1 MGRELLALLRSTT
14 KTHPRRGAEQLFGS
28 ELCSTIS
35 AVRTLLVLAL
45 VCLTVAGRS
54 LVAQPRD
61 PGSALAE
68 ARKLESDGK
77 PAAAL
82 EAYHWAL
89 DASQPQSLDRARALL
104 GVATIETGQGHYA
117 DARRHAASA
126 AELFDA
132 LGDGAQASLAVNR
145 QGLASLAAGDYDE
158 AKRFFSAAV
167 DRSARA
173 GFLEGRA
180 EQLGN
185 LANVYF
191 YVGAYADASR
201 LYDEALV
208 LAATGAAEPWAPR
221 RRRLLMA
228 NQAALYQRLGRDQEA
243 LALYQDLG
251 ASTDLRPRERALLLV
266 NLGVLY
272 RRLGDPVKALATYDQ
287 ARAEF
292 VRDHDADGELNTVKN
307 RGIVLALDLA
317 RLDEA
322 ERSFSAAIDAA
333 TRTGNRREMLHS
345 RLYRGETRLREG
357 HRDTAIEDFDAALE
371 LSRELK
377 LPEEEWKALYGLGRL
392 NADRP
397 AGIAHLQQAIATIEQ
412 VREDIR
418 VPSLR
423 AEFLNDKREVYD
435 ALISASLPDASAD
448 ALFAMLERSHTR
460 VWRERLHLDK
470 PIDLVSVQRALPE
483 RTLLLDYW
491 HAPQAATVV
500 AATQSRAAVV
510 PIKVDETA
518 IRALVEALGAGPSSA
533 WREQA
538 HAVASAI
545 LPPPEW
551 LAGIDRIV
559 VVPDGAVALVPF
571 DVLPSGPQ
579 LLVERA
585 AVTYSPTAATLLRP
599 APATRWLPP
608 WKLQLVGFADPVA
621 ASGDFDRAS
630 TAGRLAASSEEVR
643 DVASELGGRAVLH
656 VGAENRKRYLVDAS
670 ARAPILHLATHALAD
685 TSALER
691 SRIVFSAADGSG
703 SNPDYLFLKEAYALE
718 LNGVDLAVLSACET
732 ERGRVTRA
740 EGVQSFSRAFL
751 AAGARATVTTMW
763 RVADQPTADFME
775 LFYHHLNRGE
785 PRDKALRLAKL
796 RFISG
801 GSAVADPHYWAAF
814 VLTGD
819 GLRPVPRAVGWRMVT
834 GGVLVVVLA
843 GLVVASRRHRKKP
856 VPQ

>member
-1 MGRELLALLRSTT
+1 MVLS
-14 KTHPRRGAEQLFGS
+14 
-28 ELCSTIS
+28 CVVTIS

-45 VCLTVAGRS
+45 VCLTVVGRS
-54 LVAQPRD
+54 LAAQPRD

-68 ARKLESDGK
+68 ARKLESDGRS
-77 PAAAL
+77 AAAL

-145 QGLASLAAGDYDE
+145 QGLAALAAGDYDE

-201 LYDEALV
+201 LYDEALA

-292 VRDHDADGELNTVKN
+292 VRDHDADGELEHGQEPWH
-307 RGIVLALDLA
+307 RA
-317 RLDEA
+317 RP
-322 ERSFSAAIDAA
+322 RSGAARRSRAQLSAAIDAA

-392 NADRP
+392 DADR
-397 AGIAHLQQAIATIEQ
+397 
-412 VREDIR
+412 
-418 VPSLR
+418 
-423 AEFLNDKREVYD
+423 
-435 ALISASLPDASAD
+435 
-448 ALFAMLERSHTR
+448 
-460 VWRERLHLDK
+460 
-470 PIDLVSVQRALPE
+470 
-483 RTLLLDYW
+483 
-491 HAPQAATVV
+491 
-500 AATQSRAAVV
+500 
-510 PIKVDETA
+510 
-518 IRALVEALGAGPSSA
+518 
-533 WREQA
+533 
-538 HAVASAI
+538 
-545 LPPPEW
+545 
-551 LAGIDRIV
+551 
-559 VVPDGAVALVPF
+559 
-571 DVLPSGPQ
+571 
-579 LLVERA
+579 
-585 AVTYSPTAATLLRP
+585 
-599 APATRWLPP
+599 
-608 WKLQLVGFADPVA
+608 
-621 ASGDFDRAS
+621 
-630 TAGRLAASSEEVR
+630 
-643 DVASELGGRAVLH
+643 
-656 VGAENRKRYLVDAS
+656 
-670 ARAPILHLATHALAD
+670 
-685 TSALER
+685 
-691 SRIVFSAADGSG
+691 
-703 SNPDYLFLKEAYALE
+703 
-718 LNGVDLAVLSACET
+718 
-732 ERGRVTRA
+732 RGRHCP
-740 EGVQSFSRAFL
+740 L
-751 AAGARATVTTMW
+751 AAGDR
-763 RVADQPTADFME
+763 
-775 LFYHHLNRGE
+775 HHR
-785 PRDKALRLAKL
+785 
-796 RFISG
+796 
-801 GSAVADPHYWAAF
+801 
-814 VLTGD
+814 TG
-819 GLRPVPRAVGWRMVT
+819 A
-834 GGVLVVVLA
+834 
-843 GLVVASRRHRKKP
+843 
-856 VPQ
+856 